1 MVLSCPVCRQVY
13 ELPTGETKGIQ
24 LKEGLG
30 GWVNGLARSGTL
42 SDAEKP
48 ITSYPI
54 RARRPTED
62 DQQDGQGKGGII
74 VEVEFTSLKD
84 TRAASSRSTACLL
97 REEATEQTHH

>member
-1 MVLSCPVCRQVY
+1 MARMPRGGPLGRCDERRPGEDAGGPGSAMGCLQVMVLSCPVCRHGY

-30 GWVNGLARSGTL
+30 GWVNGLARSATI

-62 DQQDGQGKGGII
+62 DQQEKKHQC
-74 VEVEFTSLKD
+74 
-84 TRAASSRSTACLL
+84 R
-97 REEATEQTHH
+97 